1 MIRNVVISSSFHFLI
16 ILVATMSLTFLLKK
30 PIDLP
35 PIISVELIQITD
47 KTNIPFAPKAK
58 KIIEKVKKKEK
69 LVSEQAPPKIVKKEK
84 SFVMNLFKKTIN
96 Y

>member
-1 MIRNVVISSSFHFLI
+1 MIRNIVISSPCHFII
-16 ILVATMSLTFLLKK
+16 ILIATMSLPFLLKK

-58 KIIEKVKKKEK
+58 KIIEKVKKKK
-69 LVSEQAPPKIVKKEK
+69 
-84 SFVMNLFKKTIN
+84 N
-96 Y
+96 